1 MRGGLLNLGSELS
14 LASLGPAN
22 KKQLFILLNPLS
34 RYMPTKYN
42 PNQISFTI
50 EPELRER
57 LQTYV
62 VKRHMG
68 MRGQSKALNE
78 LIDKALKT
86 EGL

>member
-1 MRGGLLNLGSELS
+1 
-14 LASLGPAN
+14 
-22 KKQLFILLNPLS
+22 
-34 RYMPTKYN
+34 MPTKYN